1 MIDTHWLDNPRNIEV
16 NFNDVTAALC
26 DLRDIADAIPHRI
39 LHSRIDDESDITV
52 NDAIASIFDF
62 LTELERKAYE

>member
-1 MIDTHWLDNPRNIEV
+1 MIDTHWMEGSKPIEV
-16 NFNDVTAALC
+16 NPNDVTSALC
-26 DLRDIADAIPHRI
+26 DLRDIADAIPQRI

-62 LTELERKAYE
+62 LQSLERQWP